1 MEVADV
7 VRFLLPMQPLA
18 REKNDFG
25 TTALTSAFST
35 YCDGVVSAERTEADR
50 EDILA
55 DVGSDAILG
64 RGDFDMAS
72 ATPTLGVGEEGRATV
87 DIIKYAGK
95 VQVAVDAYV

>member
-7 VRFLLPMQPLA
+7 VGFVADAFLSEGEERLWHDGI
-18 REKNDFG
+18 DFG
-25 TTALTSAFST
+25 TGT

-55 DVGSDAILG
+55 DVGSDAILVVEFRHG
-64 RGDFDMAS
+64 LGHAHI
-72 ATPTLGVGEEGRATV
+72 GVGEEGRATV